1 MADGILVQLQKL
13 FEPGM
18 AAQAWSAEAELR
30 GEKVERFRRYVD
42 GDFDE
47 QMTDEMRR
55 MVNIKRGDEFGANF
69 CEIVCTTMS
78 DRLKVSSIDADN
90 ERGKT
95 WTADLLESVG
105 FDSLQIDVHD
115 AVVCDGDTFIMVDWD
130 NDRGEVRLTHELAF
144 DGTEGV
150 IPIFKRSDQNEMVAA
165 VKIWHETRRA
175 FADTIRVNIYYA
187 DRIVKYEQ
195 TGGLLRELGTL
206 EWTMG
211 DEARTPIGV
220 PVVAFANRR
229 RSKKP
234 YGLSELENVIS
245 LQNMLIRTLY
255 SMTIIGE
262 VSAFQTRVAQGFT
275 PPSDLMIGDWIV
287 IPQAQEGMME
297 MKAYTLPA
305 GQIAPSIEQAEYI
318 VNLIYRVSSTPRETS
333 RDASGEAKK
342 EEENRL
348 LSKVKRAQVKLG
360 NAWEDVLRLAWQVQS
375 AFGQAPPEIKS
386 WTTIWHDAQ
395 MRNTNET
402 TNLLRYLGA
411 DLSHKERLRM
421 IGALYGWD
429 AGKVESVYEE
439 KRQETADFA
448 ADIADGQAGYDGF
461 DISVS
466 DKPNNA
472 TTLTLTTTAPPP
484 APIVPLVP
492 ANGEGELT
500 TVTQPTNTRAETVT
514 VPSST
519 NGANANNG

>member
-1 MADGILVQLQKL
+1 MADGILVQLQRL
-13 FEPGM
+13 FQPGM
-18 AAQAWSAEAELR
+18 AAQAWSAEAEER
-30 GEKVERFRRYVD
+30 GKKIERFRRYVD

-55 MVNIKRGDEFGANF
+55 MVNIKKGDEFGANF
-69 CEIVCTTMS
+69 CELVCSVMS
-78 DRLKVSSIDADN
+78 DRLKVASIDADN

-95 WTADLLESVG
+95 WTADLLDSAG
-105 FDSLQIDVHD
+105 FDGLQIDVHD

-187 DRIVKYEQ
+187 DRIVKYET
-195 TGGLLRELGTL
+195 TGGLLKELGVL
-206 EWTMG
+206 EWTMKDG
-211 DEARTPIGV
+211 SPIGV
-220 PVVAFANRR
+220 PLVAFANRR
-229 RSKKP
+229 RSKNP
-234 YGLSELENVIS
+234 YGLSELENVIP
-245 LQNMLIRTLY
+245 LQNMLTRTLY
-255 SMTIIGE
+255 SMTVIGE
-262 VSAFQTRVAQGFT
+262 ISAFQTRVAQGFT

-333 RDASGEAKK
+333 PDASGEAKK

-360 NAWEDVLRLAWQVQS
+360 NAWEDVMRLAWYVQS
-375 AFGQAPPEIKS
+375 AFGAAPPEIKS
-386 WTTIWHDAQ
+386 WTTIWRDAQ

-429 AGKVESVYEE
+429 AGKVDAVYEE

-466 DKPNNA
+466 DKPSNV
-472 TTLTLTTTAPPP
+472 TSLTLTTTAPPP
-484 APIVPLVP
+484 APTLTLPPNSL
-492 ANGEGELT
+492 NGEGEQETT
-500 TVTQPTNTRAETVT
+500 TVMQPTNTREETVT
-514 VPSST
+514 A